1 MIMEYPFYN
10 SGLWGSGHLSK
21 FLNAILSFGSSTEH
35 LRFLTL
41 KPILMNLMNV
51 RKVVTVMKKVLLL
64 WTSYKMILYLQVH

>member
-1 MIMEYPFYN
+1 MEYPFYN